1 MNKTYDYPFLN
12 PDLPVKDRV
21 KDLVS
26 RLTLE
31 EKLGLLPTNQKAVE
45 RLGIKKWSIGTECA
59 RGFIGYDVFH
69 STCTPQPIGMASMFD
84 PDIMY
89 KLGEI
94 TGLGFR
100 DFHQYRQKGKKD
112 KNKDKK

>member
-59 RGFIGYDVFH
+59 RGFIGYDEPLENVFKKIAY
-69 STCTPQPIGMASMFD
+69 T
-84 PDIMY
+84 
-89 KLGEI
+89 
-94 TGLGFR
+94 TGLEIRLNNGK
-100 DFHQYRQKGKKD
+100 YIMQK
-112 KNKDKK
+112 